1 MPILAGRNA
10 RVLVQG
16 ITGREASGFVQSSLD
31 LGTRIVAGVTPG
43 KAGWQIHGV
52 PVFNTVADA
61 QQNEPC
67 DATVIAVPALQAC
80 RAATEAL
87 QAGLKLL
94 VILTER
100 VPRRDAAIIL
110 EHAREHGAVVIGPN
124 SLGIVSPAVIRIGLV
139 GGSAEA
145 LKRAYKKG
153 PVGIMSRS
161 GGMLTE
167 IANLLTQ
174 EGIGQSTCV
183 SVGGDP
189 IEGTTFADLLPHYES
204 DEETRVVVIFCEPG
218 GHMEEELAD
227 RLSQRKSR
235 IPIVAFMAGRFM
247 DRMQGVRF
255 GHAAAIVNGNHGS
268 PARKIERLRAA
279 GVSMAE
285 KISAIPELVRR
296 VLAEKN

>member
-1 MPILAGRNA
+1 MNDGNSWQLAGHLPHSHICGRKRRYSTTA
-10 RVLVQG
+10 R
-16 ITGREASGFVQSSLD
+16 IDPREQ
-31 LGTRIVAGVTPG
+31 
-43 KAGWQIHGV
+43 
-52 PVFNTVADA
+52 
-61 QQNEPC
+61 
-67 DATVIAVPALQAC
+67 
-80 RAATEAL
+80 
-87 QAGLKLL
+87 
-94 VILTER
+94 
-100 VPRRDAAIIL
+100 
-110 EHAREHGAVVIGPN
+110 
-124 SLGIVSPAVIRIGLV
+124 
-139 GGSAEA
+139 
-145 LKRAYKKG
+145 
-153 PVGIMSRS
+153 
-161 GGMLTE
+161 
-167 IANLLTQ
+167 
-174 EGIGQSTCV
+174 GIGQSTCV